1 MNANAVG
8 KKFAEVDRAYL
19 AGLID
24 GDGCIMAT
32 IEKHRAKKFGYRIR
46 IELKVTQKEP
56 HLLEWLF
63 KRYQCGRVT
72 RNRSTFDWIVR
83 DKFDT
88 KCLLEFIRPYTK
100 SKRKQVDIALQI
112 LAMSDF
118 TRAQLLKAARLADSL
133 SKFNVRSKNRRKN
146 YATMIKADFSSND

>member
-8 KKFAEVDRAYL
+8 KKFAEVERAYL

-32 IEKHRAKKFGYRIR
+32 IEKHREKKFGYRIR
-46 IELKVTQKEP
+46 IELKVTQKESN
-56 HLLEWLF
+56 LLEWLF
-63 KRYQCGRVT
+63 QRYQRGRVT
-72 RNRSTFDWIVR
+72 QNRSTFDWIVR
-83 DKFDT
+83 DKIDARY
-88 KCLLEFIRPYTK
+88 LLEFIRPYTK
-100 SKRKQVDIALQI
+100 SKREQVDIALQI
-112 LAMSDF
+112 LAMSDS
-118 TRAQLLKAARLADSL
+118 TRAQLLKMARLADAL